1 MNTYD
6 QVMTQLDGWRTMGM
20 SKSEIVVAL
29 AEACMGW
36 PYVWGGYGQKCTE
49 KNRAAYAGRS
59 SCPPAE
65 TEVIRKKCQRL
76 RASNPLSTCGGCKW
90 YPGGSTA
97 FFDCRGFTRWCFAR
111 IGISIQGAGATSQWN
126 TAANWAEKGSIDTI
140 PWDKVCCVFMREGT
154 KMSHTGIHVGG
165 GVIIHCSG
173 EVKRGKTTDRGW
185 THWAIPKGMEGGVV
199 PVPDPGKERPT
210 IRKGSSGEYVKELQE
225 DLIHLGYD
233 CGKAGADG
241 KCGTGTVAA
250 IRAFQADHPP
260 LVADGICGKLTW
272 AAIDEA
278 MKGGETEFY
287 VVTIPHLMKHHAE
300 ALVKN
305 YAGAT
310 MVKEGGEGNA

>member
-1 MNTYD
+1 MTTYSK
-6 QVMTQLDGWRTMGM
+6 VIEQLDGWRTMGM

-49 KNRAAYAGRS
+49 KNRASYADRS

-76 RASNPLSTCGGCKW
+76 RSSNPLSTCSGCRW
-90 YPGGSTA
+90 FPGGETA

-126 TAANWAEKGSIDTI
+126 TATNWTEKGTIDTL
-140 PWDKVCCVFMREGT
+140 PPDKVCCVFMRDGT

-173 EVKRGKTTDRGW
+173 EVKRGKSTDRGW
-185 THWAIPKGMEGGVV
+185 THWATPKGMEGGIT
-199 PVPDPGKERPT
+199 PVPDPEKTRPI
-210 IRKGSSGEYVKELQE
+210 IRKGSNGTYVKELQTA
-225 DLIHLGYD
+225 LIQLGYD

-250 IRAFQADHPP
+250 IRAFQGDHPP
-260 LVADGICGKLTW
+260 LVADGICGRLTW
-272 AAIDEA
+272 AAVDEA
-278 MKGGETEFY
+278 LKAGPQDRYT
-287 VVTIPHLMKHHAE
+287 VIIPHLALHHAE
-300 ALVKN
+300 ALKN
-305 YAGAT
+305 AYSDARIE
-310 MVKEGGEGNA
+310 KEVE